1 MAEMPMA
8 PTDDSPMPGEAA
20 PTQPGAGGTVIEILC
35 KPDGSYEVSSEPAEA
50 EMGEGEGGEPK
61 GQKAAT
67 AGEALKLVLGLMKQA
82 APSAGGDTSPDF
94 EAGYAG

>member
-50 EMGEGEGGEPK
+50 EMGEG
-61 GQKAAT
+61 AASRRVRKRRPR
-67 AGEALKLVLGLMKQA
+67 AKLSSWCWA
-82 APSAGGDTSPDF
+82 
-94 EAGYAG
+94 